1 MSYSI
6 AALRCL
12 RRGANTPGADL
23 QDIMRNLQQKAHA
36 SLAAFRNSPTQ
47 LKSPSEPATPADSV
61 NSELNILGGRTRL
74 VASKEKSMSPLL
86 QDRSPTS
93 LNPIVPLPL
102 KQGDWQEESV
112 HPSVVQYLR
121 TFPITGQPQMNG
133 YSHEQPMAGP
143 SNLGMHQMPRHH
155 SGSFDQHHQQPELS
169 PISTSFSQDMY
180 QQQLGM
186 MPMDGVMSTNF
197 PQYFPVFDY
206 GLAGDPNGAYVSSP
220 ANSMDGGDP
229 RSYSPESLQTT
240 WQDFVAQMGGSM

>member
-1 MSYSI
+1 
-6 AALRCL
+6 
-12 RRGANTPGADL
+12 
-23 QDIMRNLQQKAHA
+23 MRNLQQKAHA
-36 SLAAFRNSPTQ
+36 SLAAYRNSPTQ
-47 LKSPSEPATPADSV
+47 LKSPSEPTTPADSL

-74 VASKEKSMSPLL
+74 VAPKEKSMSPQL

-93 LNPIVPLPL
+93 LNPVVPLPL
-102 KQGDWQEESV
+102 KRDWQEESV

-121 TFPITGQPQMNG
+121 TFPVPQMNG
-133 YSHEQPMAGP
+133 YSNEQPMAGP
-143 SNLGMHQMPRHH
+143 SNIGLHQMHHH
-155 SGSFDQHHQQPELS
+155 SGSFDQHQQPPELS

-180 QQQLGM
+180 QQQHMGM

-206 GLAGDPNGAYVSSP
+206 GLAGDPNAVYVSSP

-240 WQDFVAQMGGSM
+240 WQDFVAQMGGAV